1 MTLILK
7 TLQALTK
14 YGPRKKADKMLKTP
28 LKIYIDGPFGSPSS
42 NIYRAEHAVLV
53 GIGIAVTPLCFD
65 PRVDAAAVPADEE
78 RLPRLQPHLEQ
89 RDGASDVQ
97 PEEGR
102 LCLDQP

>member
-1 MTLILK
+1 M
-7 TLQALTK
+7 
-14 YGPRKKADKMLKTP
+14 
-28 LKIYIDGPFGSPSS
+28 
-42 NIYRAEHAVLV
+42 

-65 PRVDAAAVPADEE
+65 PRVDPAAVPADEE

-102 LCLDQP
+102 LRLDQP